1 MVSRRPARRVG
12 VGALRPNLTLDRL
25 DTTGMAVL
33 VFLVVGIL
41 VGRLVIDQADF
52 ENDVNTA
59 VGDVL
64 SHPAHEGVTLV
75 DIRVEFAI
83 ISPGS
88 EQSVTVVTRQSA
100 ERAYPQLADRLWQQI
115 STATETDISVTV
127 ERIPVITDS

>member
-1 MVSRRPARRVG
+1 
-12 VGALRPNLTLDRL
+12 
-25 DTTGMAVL
+25 MAVL
-33 VFLVVGIL
+33 VFLVVEIL

-64 SHPAHEGVTLV
+64 SHPVHEGVTLV

>member
-1 MVSRRPARRVG
+1 M
-12 VGALRPNLTLDRL
+12 
-25 DTTGMAVL
+25 
-33 VFLVVGIL
+33 FLVVGVL

-88 EQSVTVVTRQSA
+88 EQSVTVVTRQPA
-100 ERAYPQLADRLWQQI
+100 ERAYPQLADRLGQRI

>member
-1 MVSRRPARRVG
+1 M
-12 VGALRPNLTLDRL
+12 
-25 DTTGMAVL
+25 
-33 VFLVVGIL
+33 FLVVGVL

-59 VGDVL
+59 VEDVL

-88 EQSVTVVTRQSA
+88 EQSITVVTRQPA
-100 ERAYPQLADRLWQQI
+100 ERVYPQLTDRLEQRI